1 MIWRGIRRAARVLA
15 MAGLL
20 AAATTAS
27 AQDDG
32 DETARRGELA
42 REIVALI
49 DIERG
54 LEAMLDEATSSLV
67 DGATHLPPA
76 ERQRRATVFQE
87 VMREVIPAYVRR
99 FLDATADLYAE
110 TFTLEELEAMLAFN
124 RTPVGRSV
132 TEKSFALGVQMA
144 LLEESL
150 MPGLLR
156 DLLIAICAR
165 EPCDGVESESA
176 RPI

>member
-1 MIWRGIRRAARVLA
+1 ARAVAQRLAVQPVPGRGGAAVLRAGGARTGGAVLRPLQVAPPARAAQDGCGPGGGGMIWRGIRRAARVLA

-76 ERQRRATVFQE
+76 ER
-87 VMREVIPAYVRR
+87 
-99 FLDATADLYAE
+99 
-110 TFTLEELEAMLAFN
+110 
-124 RTPVGRSV
+124 
-132 TEKSFALGVQMA
+132 
-144 LLEESL
+144 
-150 MPGLLR
+150 
-156 DLLIAICAR
+156 
-165 EPCDGVESESA
+165 
-176 RPI
+176 